1 MPHYRSITIQRP
13 NGKWYNIR
21 SVFPGSETPVSDRRA
36 EALAI
41 RDGALGTAFEDEKA
55 ATNAARLKSRPPS
68 PKRKPRRR

>member
-36 EALAI
+36 EALGVAI
-41 RDGALGTAFEDEKA
+41 LGGGLVWLWPNK
-55 ATNAARLKSRPPS
+55 RPGG
-68 PKRKPRRR
+68 